1 MKPIDMSIP
10 MATMSNGN
18 GSTIQIN
25 TRPDDIQNRIV
36 GGESKIFL
44 TFRNEFGLMYKY
56 FPGYVYVIKFNEI
69 EAHVYTT
76 CARVGLYDIKYYSSL
91 KKVKFSLHSGKT
103 Y

>member
-36 GGESKIFL
+36 SGESKIFL
-44 TFRNEFGLMYKY
+44 TFRNEFRLMYKY

-69 EAHVYTT
+69 EARVYTT
-76 CARVGLYDIKYYSSL
+76 CACVGLYDIKYYSSL